1 MIIGVPKEIKEN
13 ESRVGL
19 IPEYIPILKRNGH
32 EIRVEKDAGKES
44 GFSDSD
50 YEKVGTKI
58 FKNWDV
64 WSVWASD
71 LIIKVKEPQEC
82 EFRYL
87 TPSSILFTFLH
98 LAAFPALTKILLNE
112 KVTAIDYA
120 TVELPGGILPILK
133 PMSEIAGKLAVQKGA
148 QYLEK
153 INGGKGILLDGA
165 NVLILGGGNAG
176 KSAAGI
182 ALGMGANVT
191 IAEENIQK
199 HNSIETDMLFRCGS
213 MTYDRLFEVVDAY
226 EENLKKIVKKTDLLI
241 GATLS
246 VGDRATKIITEEMV
260 ETMERGSVIVDISI
274 DQGGCIETS
283 RPTTHK
289 EPVFT
294 KHGVIHYCV
303 SNMPAIVP
311 RTSTMALL
319 KETFLYIQYLAD
331 SGFKRAVTEVSALEK
346 GVNTCGGV
354 ITHKGLAKAFGV
366 KHVPLKT
373 FFK

>member
-13 ESRVGL
+13 ESRVSL

-32 EIRVEKDAGKES
+32 EIRVEEGAGRES
-44 GFSDSD
+44 GFSDHD
-50 YEKVGTKI
+50 YEKVGAI
-58 FKNWDV
+58 VSNNNSVV
-64 WSVWASD
+64 WSAD
-71 LIIKVKEPQEC
+71 LIIKVKEPQEI
-82 EFRYL
+82 EFKYFRPDL
-87 TPSSILFTFLH
+87 ILFTFLH
-98 LAAFPALTKILLNE
+98 LVAFPVLTKVLLE
-112 KVTAIDYA
+112 KKVTAIDYA
-120 TVELPGGILPILK
+120 TVELPGGVLPILK

-182 ALGMGANVT
+182 ALGMGANVIIMEKNT
-191 IAEENIQK
+191 QK
-199 HNSIETDMLFRCGS
+199 HSHIETDLLLE
-213 MTYDRLFEVVDAY
+213 YDAIAYNKLVVMEAD
-226 EENLKKIVKKTDLLI
+226 EENLKRVVRKLDLLI
-241 GATLS
+241 GATLL
-246 VGDRATKIITEEMV
+246 VGERAPKIVTEEMV
-260 ETMERGSVIVDISI
+260 ETMEKGSVIVDISI
-274 DQGGCIETS
+274 DQGGCIQLS
-283 RPTTHK
+283 QPTTHK
-289 EPVFT
+289 NPVFK
-294 KHGVIHYCV
+294 KHGVTYYCV

-311 RTSTMALL
+311 RTATKALL
-319 KETFLYIQYLAD
+319 KETFSYIQYLAD
-331 SGFKRAVTEVSALEK
+331 SGFKKATTEVSALEK